1 MKKQNR
7 IEQIMKRLAEEAAA
21 KNYPENSPT
30 SWKKYNFDRDKGVRY
45 MANVMNVV
53 RMFEPLPDEVTAAE
67 KGLLLHVIPFI
78 EAESGMLYYRS
89 DRTHK
94 PLTIGKLAAR
104 IGISASHTYRLVRR
118 MCAARVLAKEQGRIY
133 VNPCYFFRG
142 RYLSYHLYSLFKTEL
157 DAVLPEWVVNK
168 YNGVHS

>member
-1 MKKQNR
+1 MKKQGR

-21 KNYPENSPT
+21 ENYPENRPT
-30 SWKKYNFDRDKGVRY
+30 SWKAYNFDRDRGVRY

-67 KGLLLHVIPFI
+67 KGLLLRVTPFI

-94 PLTIGKLAAR
+94 PLTISKLAAR

-142 RYLSYHLYSLFKTEL
+142 RFLNWHLYHLFQPEL
-157 DAVLPEWVVNK
+157 DRVLPQWVVNK
-168 YNGVHS
+168 YMNN

>member
-1 MKKQNR
+1 MKKQGR

-21 KNYPENSPT
+21 ENYPENRPT
-30 SWKKYNFDRDKGVRY
+30 SWKAYNFDRDRGVRY

-67 KGLLLHVIPFI
+67 KGLLLRMTPFI
-78 EAESGMLYYRS
+78 EAGTNMLYYRS

-94 PLTIGKLAAR
+94 PLTISKLAAR
-104 IGISASHTYRLVRR
+104 IGISASHTYRLVRHLR
-118 MCAARVLAKEQGRIY
+118 TARVLAKEEGRLY